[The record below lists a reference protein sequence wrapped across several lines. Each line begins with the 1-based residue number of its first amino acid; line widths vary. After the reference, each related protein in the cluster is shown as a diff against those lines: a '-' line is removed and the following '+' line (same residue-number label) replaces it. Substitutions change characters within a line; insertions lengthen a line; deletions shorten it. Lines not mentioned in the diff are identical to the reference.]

1 MIAIYTIPKNN
12 KITIVQDIVI
22 GINTITHNLNLQNP
36 KGFTITVIDDNDNTY
51 TISNFQNYT
60 NNSFEF
66 ISAIDRTNCTFTI
79 I

>member
-1 MIAIYTIPKNN
+1 MIGLYQIPFRN
-12 KITIVQDIVI
+12 KKTIVQDIVP
-22 GINTITHNLNLQNP
+22 GVNTIVHDLNLP
-36 KGFTITVIDDNDNTY
+36 DTKGFVITVIDENDNYY

-66 ISAIDRTNCTFTI
+66 ISAIGRTNCTFTI